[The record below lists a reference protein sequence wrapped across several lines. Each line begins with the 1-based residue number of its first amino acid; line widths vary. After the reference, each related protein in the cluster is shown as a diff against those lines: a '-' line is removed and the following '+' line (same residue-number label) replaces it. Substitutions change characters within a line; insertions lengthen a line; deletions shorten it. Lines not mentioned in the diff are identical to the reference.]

1 MHQRKWESRSPEP
14 FALVILHWE
23 RANKVFGKRS
33 ARLLNK
39 DLHHGSSS
47 VQVKHCGESS
57 SATPSVA
64 LRSQDNLRPVNVV
77 RLPEE
82 KISVSVLL
90 FYSVL
95 IMFFEIMIILCLI
108 TSMIELF
115 MLDLIM
121 LMIYLFWNLIMQLS
135 NISTLSVF

>member
-1 MHQRKWESRSPEP
+1 MHRRKWESRSPEP

-23 RANKVFGKRS
+23 RANKVFGKRFV
-33 ARLLNK
+33 RLLKKN
-39 DLHHGSSS
+39 LHHGLSF
-47 VQVKHCGESS
+47 VQVRRCSESL
-57 SATPSVA
+57 SATSSVA

-82 KISVSVLL
+82 KISISVLL

-121 LMIYLFWNLIMQLS
+121 FMIYLF
-135 NISTLSVF
+135 